1 MKNKEKSY
9 EIKNSL
15 PSAYCMVLSCMFM
28 MTGYEL
34 LRSSSSAL
42 LKDAYG
48 AENFVFA
55 MAAIP
60 VFITAVLVFYN
71 KALNKFGTK
80 ATLFLTIAISQICLG
95 VLYLCILKGYSIAS
109 LALYL
114 FREIYIVL
122 FVEQVWSFL
131 NTILEKTTA
140 KKLYGKFLAV
150 TTMGALFGD
159 VTVYSFAGTWGAKHM
174 IGLSCICFI
183 PALFFAYLAYKKA
196 PAEYQKHTKAKAI
209 KGEGFGL
216 DLFTKEPTL
225 VVIILFVFSSQA
237 YGTFMTLNYET
248 SLHQALPNVNEQAA
262 FAGMIFGGL
271 HIMGL
276 LSQIFVVPF
285 VMRRFSSLFVH
296 TATPCVHFICLFL
309 MLLFPGL
316 KTAMLCFVVFKVFD
330 YSLFKVAKELLY
342 IPLSLE
348 ANYRAKEFI
357 DVLGYRCTKG
367 FVSIGLSCCK
377 KIGLSMSILHYNV
390 FGFSALALWAYAATV
405 FRRQEQLR
413 IKPGAQKSAQAVT

>member
-1 MKNKEKSY
+1 
-9 EIKNSL
+9 
-15 PSAYCMVLSCMFM
+15 M

-34 LRSSSSAL
+34 LRSSSNAL
-42 LKDAYG
+42 LKAAYG

-60 VFITAVLVFYN
+60 IFITAVLVFYN
-71 KALNKFGTK
+71 KALNRFGTK
-80 ATLFLTIAISQICLG
+80 TTLFLTIAISQICLF
-95 VLYLCILKGYSIAS
+95 VLYLCLLKGYSVAS

-140 KKLYGKFLAV
+140 KKLYGRFLAV
-150 TTMGALFGD
+150 TTMGALLGD
-159 VTVYSFAGTWGAKHM
+159 AIVYSFAGSWGAKHM
-174 IGLSCICFI
+174 IGLSCICFL
-183 PALFFAYLAYKKA
+183 PAMFFAYLAYKKA

-216 DLFTKEPTL
+216 DLFAKEPTL

-248 SLHQALPNVNEQAA
+248 SLHQAFPNVNEQAA

-276 LSQIFVVPF
+276 ISQIFIVPF
-285 VMRRFSSLFVH
+285 VMRNFSSLFVH
-296 TATPCVHFICLFL
+296 TATPCVHFVCLFL

-367 FVSIGLSCCK
+367 FVSIGLSCCRK
-377 KIGLSMSILHYNV
+377 MGLSLSILHYNS
-390 FGFSALALWAYAATV
+390 FGFAALALWSYATVV
-405 FRRQEQLR
+405 FRRQERSRRRPDSQEQ
-413 IKPGAQKSAQAVT
+413 KPAQAVS